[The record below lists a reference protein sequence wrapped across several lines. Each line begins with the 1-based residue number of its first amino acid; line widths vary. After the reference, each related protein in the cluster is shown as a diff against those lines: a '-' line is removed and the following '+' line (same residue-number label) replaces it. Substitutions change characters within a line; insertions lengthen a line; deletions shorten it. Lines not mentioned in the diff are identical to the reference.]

1 MSTQNDIRREVT
13 SRIVAALEAGTP
25 PWRRPWRNDLTNAG
39 AAANASSGL
48 RYRGVNAMLLG
59 LAGYES
65 RWWATYAQVQ
75 ALGGR
80 VRRGEHGTRI
90 VFWKQIEKET
100 AFTVDGE
107 DVLDTFPLL
116 KTYSVFNVTQVDG
129 MEHFQARPRDA
140 TPFVDFAP
148 AEAVLATSGADIRY
162 GGGKAVYV
170 AGEDYIR
177 LPEPGAFN
185 APHEFYA
192 TAFHELIHWTGH
204 AARLDRLT
212 KIARFGSTAYAR
224 EELVAEIGGCFL
236 SAEVGV
242 PQSGDLSNH
251 AAYLHSWLTILGA
264 DPTAIFT
271 AAGQA
276 SAAADYILSFSR
288 RGGAGEKCVPAATG
302 VEG

>member
-1 MSTQNDIRREVT
+1 MSTQDDTRREVT
-13 SRIVAALEAGTP
+13 ARIVAALEAGTP
-25 PWRRPWRNDLTNAG
+25 PWRRPWRADVTNAG
-39 AAANASSGL
+39 AAANASSGMS
-48 RYRGVNAMLLG
+48 YRGVNALLLG

-80 VRRGEHGTRI
+80 VRKGEHGTRI

-100 AFTVDGE
+100 VFIVDGVE
-107 DVLDTFPLL
+107 AVETVPLL

-129 MEHFQARPRDA
+129 LEEFQARPRDA

-148 AEAVLATSGADIRY
+148 AEAVLATSCADIRY
-162 GGGKAVYV
+162 GGSKAVYV
-170 AGEDYIR
+170 SSGDYIR
-177 LPEPGAFN
+177 LPEPEAFA

-204 AARLDRLT
+204 DSRLDRLG
-212 KIARFGSTAYAR
+212 KNARFGSTAYAR

-251 AAYLHSWLTILGA
+251 AAYLNSWLSILSA
-264 DPTAIFT
+264 DPSAIFA

-276 SAAADYILSFSR
+276 SAAVDFLLPCGSR
-288 RGGAGEKCVPAATG
+288 PRGPTTPAVAAA
-302 VEG
+302 